1 MNTINSAATLRRS
14 FLKLLSGLPTVAALQ
29 ASRASAAGKKTVRI
43 VQFDPAGIRTGAV
56 EVEKIE
62 KPVAEWKKQL
72 TAEQFAVARQGGTE
86 RAGTGKYVQPIM
98 TMGCINACVV
108 RRYSSIRK
116 PSLSPELVGQAFG
129 SRLLRK
135 TSPPEGTHR
144 LGCNVNE
151 VLCSRCDG
159 HLGHVFDD
167 GPPPTGL
174 RYCMNSAS
182 LNFVPRR
189 KS

>member
-14 FLKLLSGLPTVAALQ
+14 FLKLSSGLPTVAALQ
-29 ASRASAAGKKTVRI
+29 ASRAWAAGKKTVRI

-86 RAGTGKYVQPIM
+86 RAGTGKYATNHDDGLYQ
-98 TMGCINACVV
+98 CVCCETV
-108 RRYSSIRK
+108 LSIRK

-144 LGCNVNE
+144 LGCNV
-151 VLCSRCDG
+151 
-159 HLGHVFDD
+159 
-167 GPPPTGL
+167 T
-174 RYCMNSAS
+174 
-182 LNFVPRR
+182 
-189 KS
+189 KSYAAVATATWATYLTTAHRQRAFGIA